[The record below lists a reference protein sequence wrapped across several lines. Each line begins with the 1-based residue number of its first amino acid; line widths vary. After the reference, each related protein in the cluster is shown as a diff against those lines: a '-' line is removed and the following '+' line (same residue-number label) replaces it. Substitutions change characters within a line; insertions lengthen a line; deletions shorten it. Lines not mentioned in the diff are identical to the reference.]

1 MSRSLKPRPALAGK
15 TFVQTPFAAA
25 LTRRAC
31 AWRRR
36 WDGSGHP
43 IFASWID
50 GIYPDFRAVAED
62 AVRVDEVRLHDYAA
76 AVTSSQA
83 FALNLFLPFRDGPRD
98 SLADALAPLLGERV
112 AIERVAFEW
121 VPPGALLGE
130 IDGDRPRSGEPAT
143 GVDAVLWAR
152 RPSGG
157 RCGVLLEVKLGEGGF
172 TPCGGR
178 DSAGNQ
184 RPDVCAS
191 AATFLA
197 ETQSCY
203 LRRPVRKRRDR
214 RYWTIF
220 AEAHGSV
227 ANAFP
232 GVDLEGPCPFAGQA
246 QQPMRNLALARALEQ
261 EGSVE
266 RAWFGL
272 CAHDENPDVAAHWA
286 GWRGLLRDPGEAPVL
301 TASAVIAAGRAAGH
315 GGWAD
320 WMEARYWLGRMSDE
334 GRP

>member
-1 MSRSLKPRPALAGK
+1 MPRK

-25 LTRRAC
+25 LTRHAC

-43 IFASWID
+43 IFPSWID
-50 GIYPDFRAVAED
+50 GIHPDFRAVAERAIRD
-62 AVRVDEVRLHDYAA
+62 DEVRLHDFAA
-76 AVTSSQA
+76 AVTSSQG
-83 FALNLFLPFRDGPRD
+83 FALNLFLLFRDGPRE

-112 AIERVAFEW
+112 SIERVGFEW

-130 IDGDRPRSGEPAT
+130 IDGDRPMENEPAT
-143 GVDAVLWAR
+143 AVDVVLWAR

-157 RCGVLLEVKLGEGGF
+157 PCAVLLEVKLGEGGF
-172 TPCGGR
+172 TPCTGR
-178 DSAGNQ
+178 DSAGNR

-191 AATFLA
+191 ATAFLA
-197 ETQSCY
+197 EPHACY

-227 ANAFP
+227 AAAFP
-232 GVDLEGPCPFAGQA
+232 GVDLEAPCPFAGQA

-261 EGSVE
+261 EGVVE

-272 CAHDENPDVAAHWA
+272 CAHDDNPDVAGHWD
-286 GWRGLLRDPGEAPVL
+286 GWRGLLRDPAEAPAL
-301 TASAVIAAGRAAGH
+301 PASAVVAAGRAAGH

-320 WMEARYWLGRMSDE
+320 WMEARYWLGRG
-334 GRP
+334 GRPGQ